1 MDAARWQLL
10 SSWLDQLLELA
21 PEARQMRLERLAEH
35 DPTLGRDLE
44 HLLLQEADSQEFMA
58 QPLWTAAP
66 PGRAGSQVGPYR
78 LLSPLGEGGMG
89 EVWLAERCD
98 GLYQRQVA
106 LKLLRSGVADP
117 GLRQRFGRE
126 RQILARLQHPHLA
139 QLLDAGVD
147 QHGQPYLA
155 LDYVEGEPISDYCRR
170 LEPSLETRLQLML
183 QVCAVVS
190 HAHANLVVHRD
201 LKPSNILVR
210 ADGTVKLLDFGIA
223 ALLDH
228 DTADATQ
235 PPTEVRAF
243 TLHYAAPEQVRG
255 EAVTTLTDVY
265 SLGVVLFEVVTGH
278 KPYRLRRHSDVE
290 WERSILDVQVPRAS
304 SLLLRLADQPGA
316 ARRALQRQARQLRGD
331 LDVLLEKALQKDPVQ
346 RYASAEALAGDLQRY
361 LQGRPIQARPPGVGY
376 RVNKYIG
383 RHRWGVA
390 LASVA
395 VLALLG
401 ATSIALWQA
410 RQAQVEMTRAQAMQD
425 FTVSLFDKA
434 ASERHGHFDVPQLL
448 ATGQQRGEAELA
460 DQPLAL
466 AALEGVIGRLRI
478 GLGDYQLALQTLDQ
492 QRRLLQ
498 QVDDVPPALQL
509 EAVTQRGRA
518 LRMLGRDRDCLAH
531 LQPLQPLAAREA
543 DALPATVAEF
553 HSQLGRCQAQL
564 GNADDARASFEQALA
579 LRHQGIG
586 QRFGRAESLADL
598 AGLAAGA
605 DHLAAALA
613 GYRQALALLDQP
625 ADGRSP
631 QVIGLHRQLG
641 EVLAR
646 QGQTEA
652 AATELELAWQAA
664 QDAWGPRHPE
674 ALVVRRARAMLALQR
689 GQGQQAGQELQQV
702 QAQLL
707 AALGPAHREV
717 GQGEFALGQWASDH
731 GDAALAARHYARAV
745 AIWRQP
751 DHTALLPQA
760 LLAQAGALQQAGQP
774 DAAHA
779 ALAEARQLLLAQ
791 RGAQA
796 PALRELDERLA
807 ALAQAEPAIQPS
819 AAR

>member
-1 MDAARWQLL
+1 MDAARWQQL

-21 PEARQMRLERLAEH
+21 PEARKLRLQRLAEH

-58 QPLWTAAP
+58 QPLWTAPP

-78 LLSPLGEGGMG
+78 LLGPLGEGGMG

-170 LEPSLETRLQLML
+170 LQPPLETRLQLML

-228 DTADATQ
+228 DDADATH

-278 KPYRLRRHSDVE
+278 KPYRLRRHSDAE

-304 SLLLRLADQPGA
+304 ALLQRLADQPGA

-331 LDVLLEKALQKDPVQ
+331 LDVLLEKALQKDPAQ

-390 LASVA
+390 LASLA

-401 ATSIALWQA
+401 TTSIALWQA
-410 RQAQVEMTRAQAMQD
+410 RQAQVEMARAQAMQD

-466 AALEGVIGRLRI
+466 AELEGVIGRLRI

-531 LQPLQPLAAREA
+531 LQPLQPLAASEA

-564 GNADDARASFEQALA
+564 GNAEAARASFEQALA
-579 LRHQGIG
+579 LRHEGIG

-598 AGLAAGA
+598 AGLDASAG
-605 DHLAAALA
+605 HLPAALA
-613 GYRQALALLDQP
+613 GYQQALGLLDQP
-625 ADGRSP
+625 ADGHSP
-631 QVIGLHRQLG
+631 QVIGLHRQRG

-646 QGQTEA
+646 QGRTEA
-652 AATELELAWQAA
+652 AASELDLAWQAA

-689 GQGQQAGQELQQV
+689 GQGEQAGQELQQV

-717 GQGEFALGQWASDH
+717 GQGEFALGQWASDR

-760 LLAQAGALQQAGQP
+760 LLAQASALQQAGQP
-774 DAAHA
+774 GPARA

-791 RGAQA
+791 RGAHA
-796 PALRELDERLA
+796 PALRELDARLA
-807 ALAQAEPAIQPS
+807 ALAQPEPAVQPS

>member
-1 MDAARWQLL
+1 MDAARWQQL

-21 PEARQMRLERLAEH
+21 PEARQLRLQRLAAH

-44 HLLLQEADSQEFMA
+44 RLLQQEADSREFMA
-58 QPLWTAAP
+58 QPLWTASP
-66 PGRAGSQVGPYR
+66 SGRAGSQVGPYR
-78 LLSPLGEGGMG
+78 LLGPLGEGGMG

-98 GLYQRQVA
+98 GLYERQVA

-170 LEPSLETRLQLML
+170 LQPPLETRLQLML

-228 DTADATQ
+228 DDADATH

-278 KPYRLRRHSDVE
+278 KPYRLRRHSDAE
-290 WERSILDVQVPRAS
+290 WERSILDVQAPRAS
-304 SLLLRLADQPGA
+304 VLLQRLADQPGA

-331 LDVLLEKALQKDPVQ
+331 LDVLLEKALQKDPGQ

-361 LQGRPIQARPPGVGY
+361 LQGRPIQARPPGMGY

-390 LASVA
+390 LASLA

-401 ATSIALWQA
+401 TTSIALWQA
-410 RQAQVEMTRAQAMQD
+410 RQAQVEMARAQAMQD
-425 FTVSLFDKA
+425 FTVGLFDKA

-466 AALEGVIGRLRI
+466 AELEGVIGRLRI

-498 QVDDVPPALQL
+498 QVDEVPPALQL
-509 EAVTQRGRA
+509 DAVTQRGRA

-531 LQPLQPLAAREA
+531 LQPLQALAARQA

-564 GNADDARASFEQALA
+564 GDAEAARASFERALA

-598 AGLAAGA
+598 AGLDASAG
-605 DHLAAALA
+605 HLSAALA
-613 GYRQALALLDQP
+613 GYQQALSLLDQP
-625 ADGRSP
+625 ADNRSP

-646 QGQTEA
+646 QGRTEA
-652 AATELELAWQAA
+652 AATELDLAWQAA

-689 GQGQQAGQELQQV
+689 GQGERAGQDLQQV
-702 QAQLL
+702 QALL
-707 AALGPAHREV
+707 LGALGPDHREV
-717 GQGEFALGQWASDH
+717 GQGEFALGQWASDR
-731 GDAALAARHYARAV
+731 GDPVLAARHFARAV

-760 LLAQAGALQQAGQP
+760 LLAQAQALQQAGQP
-774 DAAHA
+774 AAARA

-791 RGAQA
+791 RGAMA
-796 PALRELDERLA
+796 PALRELDARLA
-807 ALAQAEPAIQPS
+807 TLAPAEPAVQPS

>member
-1 MDAARWQLL
+1 MDAARWQQL

-21 PEARQMRLERLAEH
+21 PEARQLRLQHLAAQ
-35 DPTLGRDLE
+35 DPTLGRDLQ
-44 HLLLQEADSQEFMA
+44 HLLQQEADSREFMA
-58 QPLWTAAP
+58 QPLWTAP
-66 PGRAGSQVGPYR
+66 PPARTGSEVGPYR
-78 LLSPLGEGGMG
+78 LLRLLGEGGMG

-147 QHGQPYLA
+147 PHGQPYLA
-155 LDYVEGEPISDYCRR
+155 LDYIEGEPISEYCRR
-170 LEPSLETRLQLML
+170 LQPSLQARLQLML

-223 ALLDH
+223 ALLDPAE
-228 DTADATQ
+228 ADVVHPSA
-235 PPTEVRAF
+235 EGRAF

-278 KPYRLRRHSDVE
+278 KPYRLRRHSDAE
-290 WERSILDVQVPRAS
+290 WERSILDVQAPRAS
-304 SLLLRLADQPGA
+304 ALLQRLAAEPGA
-316 ARRALQRQARQLRGD
+316 PRRALQRQARQLRGD
-331 LDVLLEKALQKDPVQ
+331 LDVVLEKALQKDPQQ
-346 RYASAEALAGDLQRY
+346 RYPSAEALAGDLHRY
-361 LQGRPIQARPPGVGY
+361 LQGRPIQARPARVGY
-376 RVNKYIG
+376 RMRKYVD

-390 LASVA
+390 LASLA

-401 ATSIALWQA
+401 TTSVALWQA
-410 RQAQVEMTRAQAMQD
+410 RQARLEMVRAQAMQD

-434 ASERHGHFDVPQLL
+434 ASQRHGHFDVPQLL

-466 AALEGVIGRLRI
+466 AELEGVIGRLRI
-478 GLGDYQLALQTLDQ
+478 GLGDYPLALQTLDR
-492 QRRLLQ
+492 QRQLLQ
-498 QVDDVPPALQL
+498 EVGEVPPALQI

-518 LRMLGRDRDCLAH
+518 LRMLGRDRECLAH
-531 LQPLQPLAAREA
+531 LQPLQPLAAA
-543 DALPATVAEF
+543 QAAVLPAAVAEF

-564 GNADDARASFEQALA
+564 GNVDAARRAFQQALA
-579 LRHQGIG
+579 LRHQGLVE
-586 QRFGRAESLADL
+586 RFGRAESLADL
-598 AGLAAGA
+598 AGLDASAGR
-605 DHLAAALA
+605 LSAALA
-613 GYRQALALLDQP
+613 GYRQALALLAQP
-625 ADGRSP
+625 ADAHSP
-631 QVIGLHRQLG
+631 QVIALHRQLG

-646 QGQTEA
+646 QGQTQA
-652 AATELELAWQAA
+652 AALELELAWQAA
-664 QDAWGPRHPE
+664 QEAWGPRHPE
-674 ALVVRRARAMLALQR
+674 ALVVRRARALLALQR
-689 GQGQQAGQELQQV
+689 GQRVLAGQELRQV

-707 AALGPAHREV
+707 GALGPDHREI
-717 GQGEFALGQWASDH
+717 GFGEFALGQWASAD
-731 GDAALAARHYARAV
+731 GDASAAAAHYARAA
-745 AIWRQP
+745 AIWRRP

-760 LLAQAGALQQAGQP
+760 LLAQGQALQEAGQP
-774 DAAHA
+774 AQARSV
-779 ALAEARQLLLAQ
+779 LAEARQLLLAQ
-791 RGAQA
+791 RGPQA
-796 PALRELDERLA
+796 AALRGLDVRIA
-807 ALAQAEPAIQPS
+807 ALAQAEQRNDAT

>member
-1 MDAARWQLL
+1 
-10 SSWLDQLLELA
+10 
-21 PEARQMRLERLAEH
+21 
-35 DPTLGRDLE
+35 
-44 HLLLQEADSQEFMA
+44 MA
-58 QPLWTAAP
+58 QPLWTAP
-66 PGRAGSQVGPYR
+66 PSGRAGSQVGPYR

-228 DTADATQ
+228 DDADATH

-278 KPYRLRRHSDVE
+278 KPYRLRRHSDAE

-316 ARRALQRQARQLRGD
+316 AQRALQRQARQLRGD
-331 LDVLLEKALQKDPVQ
+331 LDVLLEKALQKDPAQ

-376 RVNKYIG
+376 RLNKYIG

-390 LASVA
+390 LASLA

-401 ATSIALWQA
+401 TTSMALWQA
-410 RQAQVEMTRAQAMQD
+410 RQAQVEMARAQAMQD

-466 AALEGVIGRLRI
+466 AELEGVIGRLRI

-531 LQPLQPLAAREA
+531 LQPLQPLAASEA

-564 GNADDARASFEQALA
+564 GNAEAARASFEQALA
-579 LRHQGIG
+579 LRHEGIG

-598 AGLAAGA
+598 AGLDAGA
-605 DHLAAALA
+605 GHLAAALA
-613 GYRQALALLDQP
+613 GYQQALALLDQP

-646 QGQTEA
+646 QGRTEA
-652 AATELELAWQAA
+652 AASELDLAWQAA

-689 GQGQQAGQELQQV
+689 GQGEQAGQELQQV

-717 GQGEFALGQWASDH
+717 GQGEFALGQWASDR

-760 LLAQAGALQQAGQP
+760 LLAQASALQQAGQP
-774 DAAHA
+774 GPARA

-796 PALRELDERLA
+796 PALRELDARLA
-807 ALAQAEPAIQPS
+807 ALAQAEPAVQPS